1 MWWQYEKQV
10 ALSVNMIDGR
20 QKFFLASRIIS
31 QKRWLS
37 SNHCVL
43 ILVVVGMCLCS
54 VPPRGRIPA
63 HCWSGGNRTPWECAV
78 GCGHRRYARQD
89 NITHYHH
96 EKTQEKLGVFGMWNT
111 SWEGREITGSLS
123 LELRPCLDVMSC
135 TVVCSFPLCLAV
147 DLKNCLTQNHP

>member
-1 MWWQYEKQV
+1 
-10 ALSVNMIDGR
+10 MIDGR

-54 VPPRGRIPA
+54 VPPCGRIPA

-96 EKTQEKLGVFGMWNT
+96 EKTQEELGFSGCETQDGKGERSQDHSPLNW
-111 SWEGREITGSLS
+111 GRVSTLCPALLS
-123 LELRPCLDVMSC
+123 VLFPFVLLLIPRTVSPRTTLRTRALS
-135 TVVCSFPLCLAV
+135 
-147 DLKNCLTQNHP
+147 